1 MKGELKIFNSI
12 TEKLLKAEEETP
24 VVEYVEARNLH
35 DRVDLSLNQKGM
47 EEESFQ
53 ELLEDLVLTTPR
65 TSSNLF
71 FKSSLI
77 SND

>member
-35 DRVDLSLNQKGM
+35 DRVDLSLNKKGM
-47 EEESFQ
+47 EEESLQ
-53 ELLEDLVLTTPR
+53 
-65 TSSNLF
+65 
-71 FKSSLI
+71 
-77 SND
+77 